1 MKLINPLIIIRILCI
16 ILFIETISF
25 LFCLPVVFIYNESP
39 LPFLYPAAITALL
52 SLIFF
57 LISRKAD
64 MDKVGTRD
72 GYMSVTLSWLFFT
85 VMGTLPYLLSG
96 TVPSFVDAFFEST
109 SGFTTTGSSIINNVE
124 ALPYSILFWRSFTHW
139 IGGLGIIALVVI
151 ILPTLRVNG
160 YQLFS
165 LESSLNEKMH
175 PRTQA
180 IGFRVMFI
188 YLGLTLTQII
198 LLNFGDMNL
207 FDSICHTFGTIST
220 GGFSTKNLKLA
231 AFSSY
236 SQYIVMIF
244 MFLAGISQL
253 VYYYL
258 FKLNFKKVKQNE
270 ELWFYMGA
278 VLITG
283 AIATFTLLFNSS
295 KTFETSFRE
304 GFFQVVS
311 IISCTGF
318 ASADYLLWPAS
329 GLILIF
335 ILMFAGG
342 STGSTS
348 GGIKMA
354 RHLVVLKNIKNVFV
368 KLNHPNAVSP
378 IKLNNKVMNENTDV
392 SIISFVALFL
402 FIFIVGTLFVAAT
415 GVDNITAASSVIT
428 CMAGIGP
435 GLGTV
440 GPMSNFAHLP
450 EVTKVVLSLLMI
462 LGRLEII
469 AVFTLFTRTYWKR

>member
-1 MKLINPLIIIRILCI
+1 
-16 ILFIETISF
+16 
-25 LFCLPVVFIYNESP
+25 VFIYNEPAS
-39 LPFLYPAAITALL
+39 PFLYPAAITALL
-52 SLIFF
+52 SFAFF
-57 LISRKAD
+57 MISRKAD
-64 MDKVGTRD
+64 LDKVGSRD
-72 GYMSVTLSWLFFT
+72 GYMSVTLSWLLFT
-85 VMGTLPYLLSG
+85 VLGTLPYLLSR
-96 TVPSFVDAFFEST
+96 TIPSFVDAFFEST

-124 ALPYSILFWRSFTHW
+124 ILPHSILFWRSFTHW
-139 IGGLGIIALVVI
+139 IGGLGIVVLVVI
-151 ILPTLRVNG
+151 ILPSLRVNG

-180 IGFRVMFI
+180 IGYRVMFI
-188 YLGLTLTQII
+188 YLGLTLAQII
-198 LLNFGDMNL
+198 LLNFGDMNM
-207 FDSICHTFGTIST
+207 FDSICHTFGTVST
-220 GGFSTKNLKLA
+220 GGFSTRNLKLA
-231 AFSSY
+231 AFSPY
-236 SQYIVMIF
+236 SQYVVMVF

-253 VYYYL
+253 VFYYL

-270 ELWFYMGA
+270 ELWFYTGV

-283 AIATFTLLFNSS
+283 AFATFTLLFNSTRS
-295 KTFETSFRE
+295 FETSFRE
-304 GFFQVVS
+304 GFFQVIS

-318 ASADYLLWPAS
+318 ASADYLLWPAT

-342 STGSTS
+342 CTGSTS

-368 KLNHPNAVSP
+368 KLNHPNAISP
-378 IKLNNKVMNENTDV
+378 VKLNNKVISENTDV
-392 SIISFVALFL
+392 TIISFVALFL
-402 FIFIVGTLFVAAT
+402 FIFIVGTIFVAAT

-440 GPMSNFAHLP
+440 GPMSNFSHLP
-450 EVTKVVLSLLMI
+450 EISKVVLSLLMI